1 MSGDEQ
7 AVMLARI
14 DERVDMILKALPNLA
29 TCERVDAVEDKAE
42 HAYAK
47 AASVHTEVVEHV
59 KDHESMS
66 VNRNLIA
73 GAYIGSLAGVGAF
86 LWGIFHKGGTP

>member
-1 MSGDEQ
+1 MTDQELGM
-7 AVMLARI
+7 MLGEI
-14 DERVDMILKALPNLA
+14 NERTKSIVSQLATHA

-47 AASVHTEVVEHV
+47 AASVHTEVQDHI

-73 GAYIGSLAGVGAF
+73 GSYIGGVAALGAA
-86 LWGIFHKGGTP
+86 LVAIFKK

>member
-1 MSGDEQ
+1 VTDQQSQ
-7 AVMLARI
+7 MLV
-14 DERVDMILKALPNLA
+14 ETNTMVKMIYYQLPKLA

-47 AASVHTEVVEHV
+47 AASVHNEVQDHV
-59 KDHESMS
+59 KTHEAMS

-73 GAYIGSLAGVGAF
+73 GSYIGGVAALGAA
-86 LWGIFHKGGTP
+86 LVAIFKK

>member
-1 MSGDEQ
+1 MANEEPD
-7 AVMLARI
+7 VLLARI
-14 DERVDMILKALPNLA
+14 DERVNMILEALPKLA

-47 AASVHTEVVEHV
+47 AASVHTEVTEHV
-59 KDHESMS
+59 KNHESMA

-73 GAYIGSLAGVGAF
+73 GSYIGGLAALAGVLYALF
-86 LWGIFHKGGTP
+86 RKGGTP

>member
-1 MSGDEQ
+1 MTDQQSQ
-7 AVMLARI
+7 MLV
-14 DERVDMILKALPNLA
+14 ETNTMVKMIYDQLPKLA

-47 AASVHTEVVEHV
+47 AASVHNEVQDHV
-59 KDHESMS
+59 KTHEAMS

-73 GAYIGSLAGVGAF
+73 GSYIGGVAALGAA
-86 LWGIFHKGGTP
+86 LVAIFKK

>member
-1 MSGDEQ
+1 MSGDEL

-47 AASVHTEVVEHV
+47 AASVHDEITKHTNS
-59 KDHESMS
+59 HEAMA
-66 VNRNLIA
+66 VNRNLIV
-73 GAYIGSLAGVGAF
+73 GSYIGGIAALGAA
-86 LWGIFHKGGTP
+86 LVAIFKK